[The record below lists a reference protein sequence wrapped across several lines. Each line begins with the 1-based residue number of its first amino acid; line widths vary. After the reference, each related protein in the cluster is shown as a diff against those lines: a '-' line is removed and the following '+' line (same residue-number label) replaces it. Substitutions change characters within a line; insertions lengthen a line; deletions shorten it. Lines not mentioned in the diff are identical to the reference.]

1 MIKKT
6 AVNLERLL
14 ALLNQKVKVKNAAAR
29 ILNRTA

>member
-1 MIKKT
+1 MIKKH

>member
-1 MIKKT
+1 MIKKP